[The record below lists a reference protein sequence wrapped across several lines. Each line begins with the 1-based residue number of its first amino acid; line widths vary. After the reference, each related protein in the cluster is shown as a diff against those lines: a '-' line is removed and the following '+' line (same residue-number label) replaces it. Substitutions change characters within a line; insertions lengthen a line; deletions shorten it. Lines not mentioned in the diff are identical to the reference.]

1 MPPSG
6 FNKNV
11 VQGALAF
18 VRGCYL
24 DLLEE
29 VRSGKHPSY
38 EAAIEF
44 ELAQIERVL
53 SRMHITPEGELVE
66 R

>member
-6 FNKNV
+6 FNKHV
-11 VQGALAF
+11 VDGALAF

-29 VRSGKHPSY
+29 VRSGKHASY
-38 EAAIEF
+38 EEAIEY
-44 ELAQIERVL
+44 ELSQIEKVL
-53 SRMHITPEGELVE
+53 SRLHITPNGELVE

>member
-6 FNKNV
+6 FNQRV
-11 VQGALAF
+11 VEGALAF
-18 VRGCYL
+18 ARGCYL

-29 VRSGKHPSY
+29 VRSGKHVSY

-44 ELAQIERVL
+44 ELAQIEKVL
-53 SRMHITPEGELVE
+53 TRMHITPDGELVE